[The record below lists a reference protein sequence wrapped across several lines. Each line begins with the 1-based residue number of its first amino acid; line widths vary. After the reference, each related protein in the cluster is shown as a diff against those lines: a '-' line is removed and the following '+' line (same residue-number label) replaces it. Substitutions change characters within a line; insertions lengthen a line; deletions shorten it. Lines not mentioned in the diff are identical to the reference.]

1 MNVDNTG
8 FPSGSV
14 VKNLP
19 ANSGDTRDAGSIP
32 GSRRCPGGGN
42 GNPLQCSCWD
52 NPMDRG
58 PGRPHFLGSQVKH
71 DRVTEHASRRVI

>member
-1 MNVDNTG
+1 MYPVG
-8 FPSGSV
+8 LPGGSV
-14 VKNLP
+14 KNSPGNAGDISSVLG
-19 ANSGDTRDAGSIP
+19 SGRF
-32 GSRRCPGGGN
+32 PGGGN